1 LRVVFASQLWN
12 AKHAV
17 ALLKLY
23 LAEIKAQYL
32 VLLGDIISPNT
43 VLELS
48 REPRLKVMGVTGLYD
63 DVSVATALKDVG
75 GLIEARVVEAGSLKL
90 FGVGLN
96 VKQALMKARELG
108 GSAVDVL
115 ASYYPGYKHT
125 CSERGLETVDEIA
138 ELLKPKLVVYG
149 KCREPCTSSGVI
161 CTSTLTRGY
170 VAVLEANSALN
181 TTIVDLY
188 RHYKLIPET
197 LTPELRQ

>member
-23 LAEIKAQYL
+23 LAETKTQYL
-32 VLLGDIISPNT
+32 VLLGDVISPNT
-43 VLELS
+43 VFELS
-48 REPRLKVMGVTGLYD
+48 REPGLKVMGVTGLYD
-63 DVSVATALKDVG
+63 DFSVATTLKDLG
-75 GLIEARVVEAGSLKL
+75 GLIEARVAEAGSLKL

-108 GSAVDVL
+108 ESAVDIL

-138 ELLKPKLVVYG
+138 EVLKPKLVVYG
-149 KCREPCTSSGVI
+149 KCRESCVSSGI
-161 CTSTLTRGY
+161 ACSSALARGY
-170 VAVLEANSALN
+170 IAVLEASNSLDIA
-181 TTIVDLY
+181 IVNLY
-188 RHYKLIPET
+188 KHYKLIP
-197 LTPELRQ
+197 